1 MIPIAF
7 TDCGRGTAS
16 IEPGKR
22 GGRVVVLR
30 RGYPVAAEV
39 VGAFPAA
46 SEVAHRLGLLEV
58 ADSAAVARAGDV
70 AR

>member
-1 MIPIAF
+1 MIPITY
-7 TDCGRGTAS
+7 TDGARGTAS

-46 SEVAHRLGLLEV
+46 AEVAHMLDLLEV
-58 ADSAAVARAGDV
+58 VGSAAVAVEV
-70 AR
+70 AQ